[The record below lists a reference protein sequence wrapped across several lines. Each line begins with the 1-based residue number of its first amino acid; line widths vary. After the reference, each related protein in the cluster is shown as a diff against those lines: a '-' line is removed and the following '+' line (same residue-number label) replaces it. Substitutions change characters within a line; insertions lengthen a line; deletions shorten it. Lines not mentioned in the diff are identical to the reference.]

1 MYIMARKLRRLP
13 PHHVLTSIVLQC
25 SILYTKGGIMKN
37 IVKSIRIDK
46 RTLSEVESLLLTKNE
61 TFSSL
66 TTELITEAVKMRKCP
81 GIVFV
86 EGPAGRRPRIEG
98 TGIDV
103 WELISAYQELDNDI
117 TALKDAFHWLTDRQI
132 MAAIGYAKIYPDGIE
147 MFIKK
152 NRAWSKEKA
161 HTELPFARQKR

>member
-1 MYIMARKLRRLP
+1 MF
-13 PHHVLTSIVLQC
+13 
-25 SILYTKGGIMKN
+25 TKGGMMKSV
-37 IVKSIRIDK
+37 VKSVRLDK
-46 RTLSEVESLLLTKNE
+46 KTLSEVESLLRLKNE
-61 TFSSL
+61 TFSSI
-66 TTELITEAVKMRKCP
+66 TAELLSEAVKMRKCP

-103 WELISAYQELDNDI
+103 WELISAYQELNNDI

-132 MAAIGYAKIYPDGIE
+132 MAAIGYAKIYPDEIE

-161 HTELPFARQKR
+161 HTELPFAMQKR

>member
-1 MYIMARKLRRLP
+1 MES
-13 PHHVLTSIVLQC
+13 V
-25 SILYTKGGIMKN
+25 
-37 IVKSIRIDK
+37 VKSIRIDK
-46 RTLSEVESLLLTKNE
+46 KTVSEVESLIRSKNE

-103 WELISAYQELDNDI
+103 WELISAYQELNNDLS
-117 TALKDAFHWLTDRQI
+117 ALKDAFHWLTDRQL
-132 MAAIGYAKIYPDGIE
+132 MAAIGYAKIYPDEIE

-161 HTELPFARQKR
+161 HTELPFARQK